1 MLRRESAAVLAAL
14 PLRAAQDIASRRAQ
28 GCELGVSLPELS
40 FARAPLG
47 ARRRVLL
54 GDPCVLVARRGV
66 LPMQSIERGGVH
78 LARRVTM
85 RAAPGDERG
94 HVAPQRVVFRARRAV
109 RTLERRH
116 RADALAETHLL
127 K

>member
-66 LPMQSIERGGVH
+66 LPMQSIER
-78 LARRVTM
+78 R
-85 RAAPGDERG
+85 
-94 HVAPQRVVFRARRAV
+94 RARG
-109 RTLERRH
+109 
-116 RADALAETHLL
+116 DAPF
-127 K
+127 